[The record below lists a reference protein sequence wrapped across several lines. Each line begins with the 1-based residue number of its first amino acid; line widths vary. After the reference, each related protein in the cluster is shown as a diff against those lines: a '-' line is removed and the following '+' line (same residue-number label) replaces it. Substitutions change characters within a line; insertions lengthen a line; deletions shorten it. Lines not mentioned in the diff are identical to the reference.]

1 MLEVY
6 WICLIF
12 GVLFALTTILF
23 GEILGQVFDGI
34 CEFVSGDHLEWLQTM
49 LVVTWL
55 TVFGGSGVLSTYY
68 CTDFD
73 ARMTL
78 AVSLLTAT
86 VLCKVFYFS
95 YVKPMRNSENSTGVS
110 LKDLVGKPGE
120 VIVPVPADGYG
131 EVLIRAGASNTNQ
144 IAASSDRVGLSVGC
158 EIIVVDIKDGV
169 LYVSQKSD

>member
-23 GEILGQVFDGI
+23 GEVLGHVFDGI
-34 CEFVSGDHLEWLQTM
+34 CNFVSGDHLEWLQPT

-68 CTDFD
+68 YTDFD

-86 VLCKVFYFS
+86 VLCKVFYFT
-95 YVKPMRNSENSTGVS
+95 YVKPMRNSENSTGVF
-110 LKDLVGKPGE
+110 LKDLMEKTGE

-131 EVLIRAGASNTNQ
+131 EVLIRVGAGNTNQ
-144 IAASSDRVGLSVGC
+144 IAASSDHIGLAVGC
-158 EIIVVDIKDGV
+158 KVVVVDIKDGV